1 MGRTPTTIELASLPV
16 RYPPG
21 VGHYLRNEMARLTKT
36 KGKQYSLND
45 IIREMIE
52 AFRTM
57 FGLPQQVVDVLEQDR
72 QKLKMDMHHYV
83 WLLLLERYEL
93 LKHGKTQHADETPTP
108 RRSPHP

>member
-1 MGRTPTTIELASLPV
+1 MGRTPNTIELESLTV

-21 VGHYLRNEMARLTKT
+21 VGNFLRAEVNRLMKA

-45 IIREMIE
+45 VIREIVE

-72 QKLKMDMHHYV
+72 QKLKMDMHQYLSR
-83 WLLLLERYEL
+83 LLFERYEQ
-93 LKHGKTQHADETPTP
+93 LKHGKK
-108 RRSPHP
+108 